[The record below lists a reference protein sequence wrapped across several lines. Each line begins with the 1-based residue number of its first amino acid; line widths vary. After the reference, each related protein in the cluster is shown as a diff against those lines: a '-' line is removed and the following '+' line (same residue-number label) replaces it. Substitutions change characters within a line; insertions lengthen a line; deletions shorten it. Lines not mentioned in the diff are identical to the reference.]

1 MKKHT
6 KVRLVVDNTQQVLR
20 AMTALTSREVL
31 VGIPAGAPARAESG
45 INNATIGYI
54 QDTGSPAANIPARPW
69 LAPGIKDAR
78 EAIVKRLKQM
88 GEQVLKNPGTSSA
101 TIDSYLSA
109 IGLETVSAVRARIT
123 SGPFE
128 PLAASTLRARRARGF
143 AGTRPLIVTGQLRN
157 AVNYVL
163 RDKPKKGAK

>member
-1 MKKHT
+1 MKNQT
-6 KVRLVVDNTQQVLR
+6 KVRLVVDNTDQVFR

-31 VGIPAGAPARAESG
+31 VGIPADAPARAESG

-69 LAPGIKDAR
+69 LAPGIKDAGT
-78 EAIVKRLKQM
+78 AIVRRLKQM
-88 GEQVLKNPGTSSA
+88 GEQVLQNPSTSSSV
-101 TIDSYLSA
+101 IDSHLNA
-109 IGLETVSAVRARIT
+109 IGLETVNAVRARIT

-128 PLAASTLRARRARGF
+128 PLAASTLRARRASGF
-143 AGTRPLIVTGQLRN
+143 AGTRPLIVTGQLRA

-163 RDKPKKGAK
+163 RDKPKKEAR